1 MTDAPVIRPTDTHRL
16 NGRVHGRVH
25 THSAGR
31 ERLAG
36 SIPAQP
42 APKLRAR
49 GRHQEVGHLSELPL
63 SHLHKR
69 GCFERFFMRSRR
81 FFPQRPEL
89 LRRDVERPRVS
100 QPGEC
105 DAVVH
110 AMSVC
115 LFVCLSAICVRAY
128 VCPCVLCLASLLSI
142 VSLLSLLSFLCLL
155 CLSSLVSLVSLLFL
169 FSLSL
174 SLSSCGTHRSVLIAS
189 DLPARLRAVLRSHT
203 PAGQPLHLLR
213 RDRPYPGRPGQA
225 SRLHLLRR
233 RRRECG
239 KIPPLACVPTAFAA
253 KTLYFSS
260 FVLLPSWLRHCL
272 WLVFPLPG

>member
-174 SLSSCGTHRSVLIAS
+174 SLSVFVRHSSQRAHRVRSTRTATRCSSQPHSRRPAS
-189 DLPARLRAVLRSHT
+189 PPSSSRST
-203 PAGQPLHLLR
+203 
-213 RDRPYPGRPGQA
+213 
-225 SRLHLLRR
+225 
-233 RRRECG
+233 
-239 KIPPLACVPTAFAA
+239 
-253 KTLYFSS
+253 
-260 FVLLPSWLRHCL
+260 
-272 WLVFPLPG
+272 LPGPSRASQSTSSPPAASSRMR